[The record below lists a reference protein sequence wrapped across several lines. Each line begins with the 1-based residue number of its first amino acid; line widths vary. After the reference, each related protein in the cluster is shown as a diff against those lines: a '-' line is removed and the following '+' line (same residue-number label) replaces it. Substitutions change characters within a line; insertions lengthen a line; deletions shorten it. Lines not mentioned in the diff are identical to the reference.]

1 MSSMSSSERLMHLV
15 GWFIWI
21 ISDAQKEQKFRTGL

>member
-1 MSSMSSSERLMHLV
+1 MTGNKSERLMHLV

-21 ISDAQKEQKFRTGL
+21 YGDAWTYKPL

>member
-1 MSSMSSSERLMHLV
+1 MTGNKSERLMHLV

-21 ISDAQKEQKFRTGL
+21 YDDAQTYKP